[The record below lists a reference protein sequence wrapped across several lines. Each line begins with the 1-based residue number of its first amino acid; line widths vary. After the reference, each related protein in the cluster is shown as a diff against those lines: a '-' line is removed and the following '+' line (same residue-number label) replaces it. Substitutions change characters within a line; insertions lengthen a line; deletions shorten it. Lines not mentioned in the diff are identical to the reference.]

1 MIFSIFKR
9 YLNFSKINFVSTI
22 LSSIL
27 FTALSFADLDGG
39 FFFISFDD
47 GIKGFLLTALKETP
61 LRFFNGKYLETLFV
75 DEILLKKDLHILS
88 SIE

>member
-27 FTALSFADLDGG
+27 FTALSFADLEGG
-39 FFFISFDD
+39 FFSISSDD
-47 GIKGFLLTALKETP
+47 GVKAFLLTTLKET
-61 LRFFNGKYLETLFV
+61 LLKFFNGKYLETLFV